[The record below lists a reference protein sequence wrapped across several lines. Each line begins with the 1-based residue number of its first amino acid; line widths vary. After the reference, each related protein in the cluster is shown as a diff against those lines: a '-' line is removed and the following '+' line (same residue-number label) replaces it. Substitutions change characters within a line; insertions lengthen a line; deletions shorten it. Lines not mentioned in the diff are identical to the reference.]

1 MSRSYWLVKSDA
13 TFREQNL
20 RRKTSRDFSARNIE
34 RENIARKKRT
44 IFQENALRHLHRS
57 K

>member
-20 RRKTSRDFSARNIE
+20 RRKTSHDFFARNTE
-34 RENIARKKRT
+34 RENIARKKLT
-44 IFQENALRHLHRS
+44 IFQANALRHLHRS